1 MKTITYT
8 ALSLIM
14 FCAPVYAAENNGGES
29 TPVALDAFSFSA
41 TVTATSDYVFRGI
54 SQNDEKAALQA
65 SVDVEHESGFYAGL
79 WGSPVDFNDG
89 EEAEVEIDWYAGYAY
104 ETGPWNADTRLTYYW
119 YPGAEDSLDY
129 DYTELSF
136 EGAYDFGS
144 LALGGLFAY
153 SPEYFGNSG
162 DAEYIQAKLDLP
174 LPENFSAHAYLGRQF
189 IDDNATYGYPDITDW
204 NLGFGYSWEALELD
218 LSYIDTDLNRSE
230 CTDGCESRVV
240 LTASY
245 TF

>member
-54 SQNDEKAALQA
+54 SQNDEKPALQA
-65 SVDVEHESGFYAGL
+65 SVDVEHESGLYAGL

-89 EEAEVEIDWYAGYAY
+89 EEAEFEIDWYAGYAY
-104 ETGPWNADTRLTYYW
+104 ETGPWSADARLTYYW
-119 YPGAEDSLDY
+119 YPGADDSLDY

-136 EGAYDFGS
+136 EGAYDFGTVS
-144 LALGGLFAY
+144 LGGFFAY
-153 SPEYFGNSG
+153 SPEYFGDSG
-162 DAEYIQAKLDLP
+162 DAEYIQAKLDFP